1 MNDLLRKLIRNKRTP
16 ERIIFLLAAVAVP
29 LDGYISGAF
38 SAGSVENP
46 LNRYVLCGTGFL
58 FFCFSFI
65 RRLHHDY
72 LRLLGI
78 FTVALFTL
86 QVGYLNYVYR
96 FSFDQALLLTTLMM
110 IFSLYLQR
118 FFVLLVYIIS
128 ANVFFITI
136 ALYTP
141 DILINRE
148 TFIPR
153 LIMGSVVAFLL
164 SYTWQLIN
172 KRVQRYSDILLDK
185 NKELEMTKAQLENMI
200 REQEQL
206 TMVADKTSNGVII
219 SNAADEVLWVNEGF
233 TRMLGYTPRE
243 VKGRKPDMFR
253 GPLTSAETVERISLR
268 AQSGLPFSEEILNY
282 RKDGTPIWINLQV
295 TPLLDDKGKIE
306 RYISIQQDV
315 TDRKRLEEEIRKSRE
330 ALKKAQKLAK
340 IGNWELDVKNNLL
353 SASSEVLE
361 IFEVPPGK
369 IFTYELLQR
378 HIHPDDLHV
387 FRDTI
392 KTSTQRRSQFEI
404 DIRIIIRNQVR
415 HIVIIGEKEQ
425 ATGNGNGTE
434 KLFGT
439 LQDITER
446 KFIEN
451 ELQLSELRFRKLF
464 ENTQLMIMSHGYEGI
479 IYSVNSSGA
488 HALGYEPEELIGHNV
503 RDFVAYD
510 TLHLFDLYLQ
520 EVTTQGQ
527 ANGIMKL
534 RRRDGSN
541 SIWIYRNIIMEDAEG
556 NPYVLGSCLD
566 ITERYHMEREL
577 RHAKQTAENALVA
590 KDRFVAN
597 ISHEIRTPMNA
608 IIGFTDV
615 LLGTELDREQTE
627 AMDAV
632 RSAGENLLAII
643 NDILDLSKIE
653 SGKIDFEEK
662 PVNIREIMRD
672 VRQLLSYRMAERE
685 IEFTWQCNESV
696 AEFVLGDALKLN
708 QVLINLV
715 GNAIKFTEK
724 GFVRFDCTTV
734 WEDAESCMLR
744 FRIEDSGIGIPG
756 EKLSDVFEPFVQ
768 ASSESNRRYGGT
780 GLGLSIARNLVEL
793 QGGSIGV
800 ESTPGKGSLFTFTL
814 PFKKVETGALRE
826 LVQPALPAEVPQG
839 IRVLLVE
846 DHPLNQQ
853 LARKLIIDF
862 GFALDIA
869 NNGKEAVEILRSQS
883 FDVILMDLQMPEM
896 DGYEATQVIRN
907 ELKLAIP
914 IVALTA
920 HSIAGEKDKCL
931 KMGMTDYLSK
941 PFRARDLQFK
951 ITGNAINWR
960 NQLNGGPP
968 QQPAATAEINATGT
982 PLHELSGGDKTFER
996 DILTLMQ
1003 QNLPAD
1009 FAVME
1014 KAFQTFDLAVVR
1026 STAHRMKSAV
1036 ALAGAKTYAALLE
1049 ELEKNCNA
1057 GLGPE
1062 SRAVFDQL
1070 IPEQEKLM
1078 ADIAAELEKLT

>member
-16 ERIIFLLAAVAVP
+16 ERVIFLLAAIAVP
-29 LDGYISGAF
+29 FDGYISGAF
-38 SAGSVENP
+38 EPGSVENP
-46 LNRYVLCGTGFL
+46 LNRYILCATGIL
-58 FFCFSFI
+58 FFLLSFI
-65 RRLHHDY
+65 RQLRHDY

-96 FSFDQALLLTTLMM
+96 FSFDEALLLTTLMM

-118 FFVLLVYIIS
+118 FLILLVYIIS

-136 ALYTP
+136 AIYTP

-153 LIMGSVVAFLL
+153 MIMGSVVAFLL

-206 TMVADKTSNGVII
+206 TMVADKTSNSVII
-219 SNAADEVLWVNEGF
+219 SNAADEIIWVNEGF
-233 TRMLGYTPRE
+233 TRMMGYTPRE

-253 GPLTSAETVERISLR
+253 GPLTSNETVERIVLR
-268 AQSGLPFSEEILNY
+268 AQSGLPFTEEILNY

-315 TDRKRLEEEIRKSRE
+315 TERRRLEEEIRKSRE

-340 IGNWELDVKNNLL
+340 IGNWELDLKNNLF
-353 SASSEVLE
+353 SSSSEVLE
-361 IFEVPPGK
+361 IFEVPQGK
-369 IFTYELLQR
+369 HFTYELLQSY
-378 HIHPDDLHV
+378 IHPDDLEV
-387 FRDTI
+387 FRNTI
-392 KTSTQRRSQFEI
+392 KNSTQRRSQFEI

-425 ATGNGNGTE
+425 ATSNGTE

-446 KFIEN
+446 KYIEN

-464 ENTQLMIMSHGYEGI
+464 ENTQLMIMSHGFEGI

-488 HALGYEPEELIGHNV
+488 HALGYEPEELIGLNV

-510 TLHLFDLYLQ
+510 VLPLFDAYLQ
-520 EVTTQGQ
+520 EVTAQGQ
-527 ANGIMKL
+527 ANGILKL

-541 SIWIYRNIIMEDAEG
+541 SIWIYRNIVMEDAEG

-724 GFVRFDCTTV
+724 GFVRFDCSTV
-734 WEDAESCMLR
+734 WEDADSCMLR

-793 QGGSIGV
+793 QGGSIAV

-826 LVQPALPAEVPQG
+826 LVQPALPGEIPQG

-869 NNGKEAVEILRSQS
+869 NNGKEAVAILRSQS

-896 DGYEATQVIRN
+896 DGYEATQIIRN
-907 ELKLAIP
+907 ELKIGTP

-960 NQLNGGPP
+960 NQQNGGAPL
-968 QQPAATAEINATGT
+968 QPAAAPELTTTGT

-996 DILTLMQ
+996 EMLTLMQ

-1009 FAVME
+1009 FTAMTN
-1014 KAFQTFDLAVVR
+1014 AFQTYDLPVVR

-1062 SRAVFDQL
+1062 ARAVFDQL

-1078 ADIAAELEKLT
+1078 GRIAAELEKLR